1 MADPLSL
8 LQEYAMNKRELG
20 EVKHN
25 GKLYYVFGDIAYPHD
40 AKTNLGVYNKQDE
53 YYSIESILLFWNMRD
68 LQHTAYVRDVSGRGI
83 ASITRVQRRD
93 LLDFLNGGAL
103 PKEANMLA
111 PVPPH
116 IPTSHLHADES
127 QQHAQKQYEPERKR
141 PRIDQHHDKKGQRI
155 DKILEKSIEKGN
167 SEQVRGLSNELS
179 AERVAQL
186 RSRVKSNLKNKALD
200 EESFISVSQETA
212 TTATSDSIGRFI
224 AEKERT
230 RKDRTTC
237 LESQSRDFSS
247 IISVLKDL
255 QMRENQAKSLAHHSA
270 GVYSSGAS
278 TGTAMQNTKMQR
290 QAVSAGYSRYDQEI
304 FQRET
309 VADFEIETDLS
320 FHGQGALVNNQQQR
334 LVPTADA
341 VSSLPSNSA
350 TTNGI
355 HKSTDQH
362 PSRPNSVAPS
372 ISGSRSQPKRVSRTP
387 IIVIPATGTALITMY
402 NARDI
407 LQDLRFVSSEE
418 KKRTYSRRDNELLL
432 QIQKNNVTVPYRVID
447 NPTRLKDDEW
457 ERIVAVFVQ
466 GPAWQ
471 FKGWKWNGNPVE
483 IFSNVAAFHLKFEEQ
498 KMDPNVAK
506 WSVNVLQLS
515 RTKRHLDRAILQR
528 FWEILDRHIAKSSK
542 RDWLRY

>member
-1 MADPLSL
+1 MADPLTL
-8 LQEYAMNKRELG
+8 LQEYAMNKREFR
-20 EVKHN
+20 EN

-53 YYSIESILLFWNMRD
+53 FYSIESILLFWNMRD

-93 LLDFLNGGAL
+93 LLDFLTGGAL

-116 IPTSHLHADES
+116 VPASHLQEDES

-141 PRIDQHHDKKGQRI
+141 PRIDQHHDKKG
-155 DKILEKSIEKGN
+155 
-167 SEQVRGLSNELS
+167 
-179 AERVAQL
+179 
-186 RSRVKSNLKNKALD
+186 
-200 EESFISVSQETA
+200 FISVSQETA
-212 TTATSDSIGRFI
+212 TNASSDAIGRFI

-247 IISVLKDL
+247 ILSVLKDL
-255 QMRENQAKSLAHHSA
+255 QLRENQAKSLAHHSA
-270 GVYSSGAS
+270 GVSSLVSS
-278 TGTAMQNTKMQR
+278 TGAAMQNSKTQR
-290 QAVSAGYSRYDQEI
+290 QSIPGGYSRYDQEI

-309 VADFEIETDLS
+309 VADFEIETDLR
-320 FHGQGALVNNQQQR
+320 QGALVNNQQQR
-334 LVPTADA
+334 TASA
-341 VSSLPSNSA
+341 AEASSSLPSNPV

-355 HKSTDQH
+355 HKPIDQH

-372 ISGSRSQPKRVSRTP
+372 ISGSRNQPKRVSRTP

-432 QIQKNNVTVPYRVID
+432 QIQKNNVTVPYRVVD

-506 WSVNVLQLS
+506 WRFSKYFVFTFKIFSVNVLQLS

>member
-83 ASITRVQRRD
+83 ASITRVQR
-93 LLDFLNGGAL
+93 
-103 PKEANMLA
+103 
-111 PVPPH
+111 
-116 IPTSHLHADES
+116 
-127 QQHAQKQYEPERKR
+127 
-141 PRIDQHHDKKGQRI
+141 QRI

-212 TTATSDSIGRFI
+212 TTATSDAIGRFI

-255 QMRENQAKSLAHHSA
+255 QMRENQAKSSAHHSA

-278 TGTAMQNTKMQR
+278 TGAAMQNTKMQR

-341 VSSLPSNSA
+341 VSSLPSNSTA
-350 TTNGI
+350 TNGI
-355 HKSTDQH
+355 HKPTDQH

-407 LQDLRFVSSEE
+407 L
-418 KKRTYSRRDNELLL
+418 
-432 QIQKNNVTVPYRVID
+432 
-447 NPTRLKDDEW
+447 
-457 ERIVAVFVQ
+457 Q

>member
-1 MADPLSL
+1 
-8 LQEYAMNKRELG
+8 
-20 EVKHN
+20 
-25 GKLYYVFGDIAYPHD
+25 
-40 AKTNLGVYNKQDE
+40 
-53 YYSIESILLFWNMRD
+53 
-68 LQHTAYVRDVSGRGI
+68 
-83 ASITRVQRRD
+83 
-93 LLDFLNGGAL
+93 
-103 PKEANMLA
+103 
-111 PVPPH
+111 
-116 IPTSHLHADES
+116 
-127 QQHAQKQYEPERKR
+127 
-141 PRIDQHHDKKGQRI
+141 
-155 DKILEKSIEKGN
+155 
-167 SEQVRGLSNELS
+167 VRGLSNELS

-200 EESFISVSQETA
+200 EDSFISISQDTA
-212 TTATSDSIGRFI
+212 TIAGSDAIGRYI
-224 AEKERT
+224 TEKERT

-237 LESQSRDFSS
+237 MESQSRDFSS
-247 IISVLKDL
+247 ILSVLKDL
-255 QMRENQAKSLAHHSA
+255 QMRENQAKSLAHHP
-270 GVYSSGAS
+270 GVCPPGASSG
-278 TGTAMQNTKMQR
+278 TAAIQNSKTQR
-290 QAVSAGYSRYDQEI
+290 QSIPGGYSRYDQEI

-334 LVPTADA
+334 NSSTIEAS
-341 VSSLPSNSA
+341 SSLPANSI

-355 HKSTDQH
+355 HKPTDQQ
-362 PSRPNSVAPS
+362 PSRPSSIAPS
-372 ISGSRSQPKRVSRTP
+372 ISGSRNQTKRVSRTP

-407 LQDLRFVSSEE
+407 LQDLRFISSEE

-432 QIQKNNVTVPYRVID
+432 QIQKNNATVPYRVID

-528 FWEILDRHIAKSSK
+528 FWEILDRHIAKSNK